1 MKYPGYLLN
10 PGDMFQVDPEL
21 VMYATG
27 AQKAVVAA
35 PKESEDGEETE
46 EKAKPE
52 PEPVVEEVEEE
63 PDIDRPPREILKDL
77 QSRAKSILSS
87 DRAQIGAKRKQ
98 DLRAFTKAV
107 KRMLSRS
114 ASSTVL
120 TDSLE
125 AQFEELKNQLRIRR
139 QNQAESKTSLPS
151 AQAQKELDEN
161 PDAALAKAQLD
172 VEEQYPDAPSKE
184 AKDTSI
190 EDGESQGTDKAE
202 PPVVEEYNDLSEQDY
217 GELFSAFQSSID
229 NPIDESKPYA
239 TPWRPRDYMS
249 VFTFVPKYLEVNHNA
264 CAAVYLRHPVARPGS
279 AEVPTPFPERVSAT
293 AYAWYLRRR

>member
-1 MKYPGYLLN
+1 MRYPGYLLN

-27 AQKAVVAA
+27 AQKMSTAA
-35 PKESEDGEETE
+35 PKETEEGEEAE
-46 EKAKPE
+46 DKKE
-52 PEPVVEEVEEE
+52 PEPAVEEVEEE
-63 PDIDRPPREILKDL
+63 PDIDKPPREVLKDL

-87 DRAQIGAKRKQ
+87 ERSQIGAKRKQ

-139 QNQAESKTSLPS
+139 QNQAEGKTSLPS
-151 AQAQKELDEN
+151 AQAQKDLDRN

-172 VEEQYPDAPSKE
+172 AEEMYPDAPSKARE
-184 AKDTSI
+184 DPTS
-190 EDGESQGTDKAE
+190 EDGEAKETETVEETAI
-202 PPVVEEYNDLSEQDY
+202 EEYNDLSEKDY

-249 VFTFVPKYLEVNHNA
+249 VFAFVPKFLEVNHNA

-279 AEVPTPFPERVSAT
+279 AEVPTPFHERVSAT